1 MEDILKEAN
10 KIIANVEEDIGIAEM
25 LEEREK
31 RDNGKRYT
39 LEEVWAERNKNNALG
54 E

>member
-1 MEDILKEAN
+1 
-10 KIIANVEEDIGIAEM
+10 M

-31 RDNGKRYT
+31 GNDGKRYT
-39 LEEVWAERNKNNALG
+39 LEEVWAERNKNNTLG